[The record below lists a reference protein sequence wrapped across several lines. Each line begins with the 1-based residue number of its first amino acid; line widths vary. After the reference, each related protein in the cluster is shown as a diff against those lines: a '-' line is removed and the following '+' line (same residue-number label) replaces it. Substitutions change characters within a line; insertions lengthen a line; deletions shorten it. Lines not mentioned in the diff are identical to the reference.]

1 MTRKRLKQLAEN
13 PRHIEGVFNYCDRW
27 CERCPLTDRC
37 LNFAMGV
44 EQEAEAAAEEDGAT
58 PDASKVWKSLGDSLR
73 LTFEMIAEECRER
86 GIDFAALQADAS
98 SEVIADKLAEKKR
111 RRREH
116 PLSVAAMD
124 YLKRVDDWFKARKK
138 TFRGEAEELEAMLRM
153 ELPGQDPA
161 AAARDLRDA
170 VEIVRWYY
178 MFIGAKLARAVG
190 QEEAGEE
197 DDDGGETA
205 MHDANGSA
213 KVALIAMDRSLLAWA
228 RIRSHLPSEGDVIID
243 FLLELARLRQR
254 TEATFP
260 NARAF
265 VRPGFDDGTLK
276 D

>member
-1 MTRKRLKQLAEN
+1 MTPKRLKQLADN
-13 PRHIEGVFNYCDRW
+13 PRHIEGVYNYCDRW

-37 LNFAMGV
+37 LNFAMGL
-44 EQEAEAAAEEDGAT
+44 EQEAEDDGST
-58 PDASKVWKSLGDSLR
+58 PAGESKVWKNLGDSLR

-86 GIDFAALQADAS
+86 GIDFDALRAEANSQAAVDRQAA
-98 SEVIADKLAEKKR
+98 KKR

-116 PLSVAAMD
+116 PLAVAAMD
-124 YLKRVDDWFKARKK
+124 YLKRVDDWFKAHKRAFSGK
-138 TFRGEAEELEAMLRM
+138 AEELEATLRM

-161 AAARDLRDA
+161 AAARDLWDA

-178 MFIGAKLARAVG
+178 MFIGVKLARAVG
-190 QEEAGEE
+190 QEEAGEG
-197 DDDGGETA
+197 DDDGGEAA
-205 MHDANGSA
+205 MDDANGSA

-228 RIRSHLPSEGDVIID
+228 RVRSHLPTEGDQIID